1 MKTLVQ
7 TNTDSDWEM
16 RAQIK
21 GWLSLRKEAKLPVNL
36 SVYLEIL
43 ASLRNLSLG
52 LQVKKQ
58 DTVQQVYYIQK
69 FAGTM
74 AKLQIVIETM
84 LDDDDDDGE
93 HITNYKRS
101 RDSLILKTIEEG
113 SDETFYQGIKLKNY
127 NHFQEVSH
135 IKSILI

>member
-1 MKTLVQ
+1 
-7 TNTDSDWEM
+7 M

-21 GWLSLRKEAKLPVNL
+21 GWLILWKEANLPVNL
-36 SVYLEIL
+36 SVYLDIL
-43 ASLRNLSLG
+43 APLRHLSLE
-52 LQVKKQ
+52 LQAKKQ

-74 AKLQIVIETM
+74 VKLQIVIETM
-84 LDDDDDDGE
+84 LDADDDDGE
-93 HITNYKRS
+93 HITNYKRF

-113 SDETFYQGIKLKNY
+113 PDETFYQGIKLKNY

>member
-1 MKTLVQ
+1 
-7 TNTDSDWEM
+7 M

-21 GWLSLRKEAKLPVNL
+21 GWLILRKEANLPVNL
-36 SVYLEIL
+36 SVYLDIL
-43 ASLRNLSLG
+43 APLRHLSLE
-52 LQVKKQ
+52 LQAKKQ

-74 AKLQIVIETM
+74 VKLQIVIETM
-84 LDDDDDDGE
+84 LDADDDDGE
-93 HITNYKRS
+93 HITNYKRF

-113 SDETFYQGIKLKNY
+113 PDETFYLGIKLKNY

>member
-1 MKTLVQ
+1 
-7 TNTDSDWEM
+7 M

-52 LQVKKQ
+52 LQVKKE

-84 LDDDDDDGE
+84 LDDDDDDDGE

-113 SDETFYQGIKLKNY
+113 SDESFYQGIKLKNY

-135 IKSILI
+135 IKSILIWLPK

>member
-1 MKTLVQ
+1 
-7 TNTDSDWEM
+7 M

-74 AKLQIVIETM
+74 VKLQIVIETM
-84 LDDDDDDGE
+84 LDADDDDGE
-93 HITNYKRS
+93 HITNYKRF

-113 SDETFYQGIKLKNY
+113 PDETFYQGIKLKNY

-135 IKSILI
+135 IKSILIWLPE

>member
-1 MKTLVQ
+1 
-7 TNTDSDWEM
+7 M

-21 GWLSLRKEAKLPVNL
+21 GWLNLQKEAKLPVNL
-36 SVYLEIL
+36 SVYLDIL
-43 ASLRNLSLG
+43 APLRNLSLG
-52 LQVKKQ
+52 LQAKKQ

-101 RDSLILKTIEEG
+101 RDSLILRTIEEG
-113 SDETFYQGIKLKNY
+113 SDETFYQGIKLKN
-127 NHFQEVSH
+127 
-135 IKSILI
+135 